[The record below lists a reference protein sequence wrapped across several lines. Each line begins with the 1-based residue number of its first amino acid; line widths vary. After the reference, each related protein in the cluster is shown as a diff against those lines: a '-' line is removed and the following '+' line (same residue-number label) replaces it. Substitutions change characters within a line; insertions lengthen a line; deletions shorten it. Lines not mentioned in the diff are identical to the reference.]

1 MHRFFIEPNQIDH
14 THAVVQGNDVNHI
27 TNVLR
32 LKQGEHIT
40 LCDGQGQDYICELE
54 TLTKE
59 EIHCKII
66 EQSKSRS
73 ELSVK
78 VTLVQGAPKQDK
90 MELIIQKCVELGVY
104 QINPVEMK
112 HSIVKYDDKKVDK
125 KIERWQ
131 AIAEAAAKQSKRGI
145 IPMINGFQSWKKTLE
160 WLKAF
165 DHIIIPYEQEEGISK
180 TRKIFSGLKA
190 EDSVAIVIGPEGGFD
205 AVEIADLVHIGG
217 KTISLGN
224 RILRTETAGLATLAM
239 IVYQTEEA

>member
-1 MHRFFIEPNQIDH
+1 MYRFFIDLNQIDH
-14 THAVVQGNDVNHI
+14 EHAVIQGSDVNHI

-32 LKQGEHIT
+32 LKSGERIV
-40 LCDGQGQDYICELE
+40 LCDGQGQDYICALE

-73 ELSVK
+73 ELPIK

-90 MELIIQKCVELGVY
+90 MELIVQKCVELGVY

-131 AIAEAAAKQSKRGI
+131 SIAEAAAKQSKRGI
-145 IPMINGFQSWKKTLE
+145 IPVVNGFQSWKKTLE
-160 WLKAF
+160 WLKQF
-165 DHIIIPYEQEEGISK
+165 DHVIIPYEHEEGISK
-180 TRKIFSGLKA
+180 TRKIMSGLRA
-190 EDSVAIVIGPEGGFD
+190 NDTVAIVIGPEGGFD
-205 AVEIADLVHIGG
+205 SCEIADLIQIGG
-217 KTISLGN
+217 ETVSLGN
-224 RILRTETAGLATLAM
+224 RILRTETAGIATLAM